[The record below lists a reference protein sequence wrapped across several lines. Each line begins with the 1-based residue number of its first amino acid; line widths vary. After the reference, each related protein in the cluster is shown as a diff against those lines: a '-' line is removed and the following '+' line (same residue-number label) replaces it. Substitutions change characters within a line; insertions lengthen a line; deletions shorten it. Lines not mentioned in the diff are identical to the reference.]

1 MLSKFLERRV
11 IALISRSTLRAE
23 RGSQSLEW
31 VALGG
36 LVATALG
43 AATHMAGSDG
53 FGNELAGA
61 IFHPVKAMLSGNKG

>member
-1 MLSKFLERRV
+1 MILKFLERRLV
-11 IALISRSTLRAE
+11 ALTARRSRRGEA
-23 RGSQSLEW
+23 GSQSLEW

-53 FGNELAGA
+53 FGADLANA
-61 IFHPVKAMLSGNKG
+61 IFHPVKAMLTGSRG

>member
-1 MLSKFLERRV
+1 MLTTFLERRAV
-11 IALISRSTLRAE
+11 AFISRSTRRAE

-53 FGNELAGA
+53 FGNQLASA
-61 IFHPVKAMLSGNKG
+61 IFQPVKAMLSGTKG